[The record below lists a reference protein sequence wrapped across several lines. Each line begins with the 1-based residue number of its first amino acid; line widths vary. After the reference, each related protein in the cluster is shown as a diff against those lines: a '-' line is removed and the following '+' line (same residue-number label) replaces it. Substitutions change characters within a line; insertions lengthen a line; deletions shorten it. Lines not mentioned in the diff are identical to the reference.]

1 MKQNKAREEIV
12 KLFVDCLYKEDI
24 PWHRGFMPS
33 RTSYNPV
40 TKTVYK
46 NSNRFILYL
55 NEYLHHYD
63 DPRWMTFKQALEA
76 GYHIRKGEKGVPIEY
91 WSIYDKKEKSG
102 AFRKTSRTQG

>member
-76 GYHIRKGEKGVPIEY
+76 GYHNRILEHL
-91 WSIYDKKEKSG
+91 
-102 AFRKTSRTQG
+102 

>member
-24 PWHRGFMPS
+24 PWHRGFMTS

-63 DPRWMTFKQALEA
+63 DPRWMTL
-76 GYHIRKGEKGVPIEY
+76 
-91 WSIYDKKEKSG
+91 
-102 AFRKTSRTQG
+102 SRL